1 MNEKRNWLKLVIEIL
16 KVTAGFLV
24 GTQL

>member
-1 MNEKRNWLKLVIEIL
+1 MKKRNWLKLVIEIL